1 MEPLTILLYA
11 SLVLVGFIFQSLL
24 HGGVRLLVYPLSFV
38 LGVVVGS
45 NFGSYAVHA
54 LSFNVGMVSRA
65 AMGGYWHCVLIE
77 GACLVFGI
85 AVGFYLI

>member
-11 SLVLVGFIFQSLL
+11 SLALVGFIFQSLL
-24 HGGVRLLVYPLSFV
+24 HGSVRLLVYPLSFV

-45 NFGSYAVHA
+45 NFSSYAVHA

-65 AMGGYWHCVLIE
+65 AVGGYWHCVLIE
-77 GACLVFGI
+77 AACLVLGI
-85 AVGFYLI
+85 VAGFYLI